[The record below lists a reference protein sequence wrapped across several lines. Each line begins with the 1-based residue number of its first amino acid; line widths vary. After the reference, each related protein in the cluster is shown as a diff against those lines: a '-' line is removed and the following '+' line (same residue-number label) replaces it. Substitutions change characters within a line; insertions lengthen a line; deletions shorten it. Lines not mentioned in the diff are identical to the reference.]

1 MLTPHATSNFS
12 DLARDGRTVRESCRR
27 SAARSPQP
35 VAKAVDSFCTALA
48 AFTLVIFRP
57 AFATSE
63 I

>member
-1 MLTPHATSNFS
+1 MRTPHATSNFS
-12 DLARDGRTVRESCRR
+12 DLARDGRTRELSPF
-27 SAARSPQP
+27 RSPQP

-57 AFATSE
+57 AFAAYE